1 MQEIE
6 KIYKDHDIIVCR
18 KPAGLAVQTKKPG
31 QMDLYSLLM
40 NEEAREK
47 EKGQMPYIGIVHR
60 LDQPVEGVMV
70 FARTPEAAASLNR
83 QMQKDGFGKYYYAV
97 VKGKMPA
104 KTGVLQDTLQRDGR
118 TNLSRVVP
126 KGTVGGKLAELSY
139 ETVAQEQEY
148 TLLRIC
154 LKTGR
159 HHQIRVQ
166 LSHAGC
172 PILGDRK
179 YGTVEPGEPSL
190 ALCSYRLQFAHPI
203 QDTPMD
209 FTIQPE
215 GDGFANISTKHSE
228 MRMASHEKLF

>member
-1 MQEIE
+1 MQKIE
-6 KIYKDHDIIVCR
+6 TIFRDNDMIVCR
-18 KPAGLAVQTKKPG
+18 KPAGLAVQTKRPG

-47 EKGQMPYIGIVHR
+47 GKGQVPYIGIVHR

-83 QMQKDGFGKYYYAV
+83 QMQQYGFGKYYYAV
-97 VKGKMPA
+97 VKGEMPA
-104 KTGVLQDTLQRDGR
+104 RTGTLQDTLQRDGR
-118 TNLSRVVP
+118 SNLSRVVP
-126 KGTVGGKLAELSY
+126 KGTKGGKLAELSY
-139 ETVAQEQEY
+139 ETVEECEGY
-148 TLLRIC
+148 TLLRIH

-179 YGTVEPGEPSL
+179 YGSVEPGEPSL
-190 ALCSYRLQFAHPI
+190 ALCSYRLEFVHPT
-203 QDTPMD
+203 QDTPME
-209 FTIQPE
+209 FAIQPM
-215 GDGFANISTKHSE
+215 GDGFARFYE
-228 MRMASHEKLF
+228 

>member
-1 MQEIE
+1 MKEIE
-6 KIYKDHDIIVCR
+6 MIYKDNDIIVCR
-18 KPAGLAVQTKKPG
+18 KPAGLAVQSKRPG

-47 EKGQMPYIGIVHR
+47 GKGQRPYIGIVHR

-83 QMQKDGFGKYYYAV
+83 QMQQHGFGKYYYAV
-97 VKGKMPA
+97 VKGELPA
-104 KTGVLQDTLQRDGR
+104 KTGILQDTLQRDGR

-126 KGTVGGKLAELSY
+126 KGTAGGKLAELSY
-139 ETVAQEQEY
+139 ETVKECEGH
-148 TLLRIC
+148 TLLRIH

-166 LSHAGC
+166 LSHADC

-179 YGTVEPGEPSL
+179 YGSVEPGEPSL
-190 ALCSYRLQFAHPI
+190 ALCSYRLEFAHPT
-203 QDTPMD
+203 QDTPME
-209 FTIQPE
+209 FAIQPE
-215 GDGFANISTKHSE
+215 GEGFARFYE
-228 MRMASHEKLF
+228 